1 MASEPRP
8 PRLAVLI
15 DADNAS
21 AQIVDGLFEEIAKI
35 GEASVRRIYGDFS
48 SDRSRGWSKRLAE
61 HAIIPQQQF
70 AYVTGKNASDITLV
84 IDAMDLLH
92 SGRFDGFC
100 LVSSDSDFTRLASR
114 IREQGV
120 DVYGF
125 GEQKTPAS
133 FRQACRRFIY
143 TENLLPAPSG
153 GQDAAS
159 PVRAPLEPL
168 ANAAAALRKVV
179 EQMETEDGWVSLGAV
194 GTQIF
199 NLISDFDPRTYGARK
214 LSELIRKTNVFDIDN
229 PENGRTRIRL
239 KTSPAAAGPA
249 ARAPA
254 RQKAAERAPAARVAP
269 APAAAQPPA
278 PARQPQPAPAPK
290 PVPLTPSDLARAVGS
305 RSRSS
310 RPKTEQG

>member
-1 MASEPRP
+1 LAKEPRS

-21 AQIVDGLFEEIAKI
+21 AKIVDGLFEEIAKI

-48 SDRSRGWSKRLAE
+48 STRMKAWADTLAR

-70 AYVTGKNASDITLV
+70 AYTTGKNASDITLV

-125 GEQKTPAS
+125 GEQKTPES

-143 TENLLPAPSG
+143 TENLLPAPPVD
-153 GQDAAS
+153 QS
-159 PVRAPLEPL
+159 PTDQSPAQTTM
-168 ANAAAALRKVV
+168 ALQPPSKATPIIRKVI
-179 EQMETEDGWVSLGAV
+179 EQMESEDGWVLLGAV
-194 GTQIF
+194 GNQLQ
-199 NLISDFDPRTYGARK
+199 NLAPDFDSRTFGFRK
-214 LSELIRKTNVFDIDN
+214 LSDLVRKTGAFEIDH
-229 PENGRTRIRL
+229 PEGGSPRIRL
-239 KTSPAAAGPA
+239 KSSAAKARTGA
-249 ARAPA
+249 A
-254 RQKAAERAPAARVAP
+254 K
-269 APAAAQPPA
+269 
-278 PARQPQPAPAPK
+278 
-290 PVPLTPSDLARAVGS
+290 
-305 RSRSS
+305 
-310 RPKTEQG
+310 KTNE